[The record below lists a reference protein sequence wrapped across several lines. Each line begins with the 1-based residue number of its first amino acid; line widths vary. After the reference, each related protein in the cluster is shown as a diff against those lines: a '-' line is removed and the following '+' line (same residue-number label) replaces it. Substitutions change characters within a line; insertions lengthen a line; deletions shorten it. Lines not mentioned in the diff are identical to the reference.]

1 MVFCSSR
8 NDMYIKFIH
17 RQNIIGWTVAPWAYK
32 DKNRMNDTL
41 WHKCHGWFL
50 ITTKPKHLNLF
61 QITIFFKF
69 RTNFCFSK
77 DMPYYKI
84 TLNSNSQYFAIYMF
98 STTRHSTTNNQWV
111 TIYSVEAWH
120 LLYSLLHD
128 FRYTFCFMKSM

>member
-1 MVFCSSR
+1 M
-8 NDMYIKFIH
+8 N
-17 RQNIIGWTVAPWAYK
+17 NI
-32 DKNRMNDTL
+32 L
-41 WHKCHGWFL
+41 WHKCHSWFL
-50 ITTKPKHLNLF
+50 ITTKHLNLF

-98 STTRHSTTNNQWV
+98 STTRHSTTNNHWV

-120 LLYSLLHD
+120 LLYSLLHVTHTQLWLVHRVCRMEAQLQSD
-128 FRYTFCFMKSM
+128 LLDTTKYQTEHKISGQLYQTNINCLSR